1 MLLLDNVR
9 EGFYLEKQK
18 APPGFG
24 DPERAF
30 YAIMTPVLLAAL
42 AKGQEQVGGRFCILD
57 K

>member
-1 MLLLDNVR
+1 MHLLDNVR
-9 EGFYLEKQK
+9 DRFYLEKQK

-30 YAIMTPVLLAAL
+30 FLIMTPVLLASL
-42 AKGQEQVGGRFCILD
+42 AKGQEQVGGRFCIQD

>member
-1 MLLLDNVR
+1 MLLLDNVW

-30 YAIMTPVLLAAL
+30 LSTTTPVLLAAS
-42 AKGQEQVGGRFCILD
+42 AKGQEQVGGRFCI
-57 K
+57 